1 MTLDKVEKRIEAL
14 LLSDKR
20 WPVIVDFSNRSDMK
34 EFLYHF
40 EVGNNRI
47 LSAGEFCGEDETIK
61 LEELSDCIDNNS
73 DNLFIISL
81 SAYLKLDGESVLKNT
96 LRSIVSKSI
105 EGHVIVVTYQCR
117 NYLKFTDSRFSER
130 GQIIIVDGDFD
141 ETPECFKEYM

>member
-47 LSAGEFCGEDETIK
+47 LSAGEFCGED
-61 LEELSDCIDNNS
+61 
-73 DNLFIISL
+73 
-81 SAYLKLDGESVLKNT
+81 
-96 LRSIVSKSI
+96 
-105 EGHVIVVTYQCR
+105 
-117 NYLKFTDSRFSER
+117 
-130 GQIIIVDGDFD
+130 
-141 ETPECFKEYM
+141 